1 MVRIAIDIGGTF
13 TDLVVI
19 TDAGQVWT
27 AKLLTTPA
35 DPSGG
40 FMAVLGRAFEHD
52 AAYRQVRELVHATTV
67 ATNAMLEGRTAKMG
81 MITTAGF
88 KDVLEIGRHF
98 RRDIYNLLLEKPPVL
113 IPRQRRLEVSER
125 LGADGAVVTP
135 LDEAEARAAID
146 TLMAAGVEVI
156 VIGFLHSYANADHE
170 RRVARMVAKRGDVP
184 AIASHSVC
192 GEYREYERFSTAA
205 VHGAVMPTVRR
216 YLTNIR
222 HGLSER
228 GVAAPLTVM
237 QSSGGLC
244 SAEEAIAQPGSIVES
259 GPAAG
264 VIAVV
269 EIGRRLGLSDL
280 ISFDMGGTTAKATL
294 VRDGRI
300 TINTD
305 YEVGGGLQG
314 GFGTGYPIRT
324 PVIDLVEIG
333 TGGGSLARVDEVG
346 QLHVGPRSA
355 GADPGPACYGRGGTA
370 PAITDADLVLGRLS
384 AAHFA
389 GGEFS
394 LDTAA
399 AWQAVRRGVAEPLG
413 LPVERAA
420 EGIVALANAQMVR
433 ALQLVSVERG
443 HDPRDFTMVAFGGAG
458 PMHAAELALEL
469 GCRRV
474 VVPPE
479 AGVQSAW
486 GLLVADA
493 RRDSS
498 VAVLSRDGELD
509 LHALRA
515 WYDEIVG
522 SGRRQLN
529 AAGFT
534 DDKIDQRL
542 AVDVRYRGQ
551 AYELTVELPEPAT
564 FTDTMVQRI
573 NALFHE
579 RHQALYGHSDTGAQ
593 VAWVTMRAIVTGQ
606 VPPPEATPLQ
616 AAPLEAAARQL
627 GTQTMVWSGRTFEA
641 PLYRRAELGRGDRL
655 EGPALIIQDDATLAL
670 PPAVQLTVAPTGDLV
685 LFTEPAP

>member
-1 MVRIAIDIGGTF
+1 MARIAIDIGGTF

-19 TDAGQVWT
+19 TDAGRVWT

-35 DPSGG
+35 DPAQG
-40 FMAVLGRAFEHD
+40 FLAVLDRAFTHD
-52 AAYRQVRELVHATTV
+52 PAFRQVRELVHATTV
-67 ATNAMLEGRTAKMG
+67 ATNAILEGSTARMG

-88 KDVLEIGRHF
+88 QDVLEIGRHF
-98 RRDIYNLLLEKPPVL
+98 RRDIYNLFLEKPPVL
-113 IPRQRRLEVSER
+113 IPRQHRLEVSER
-125 LGADGAVVTP
+125 LDTTGAVVTP
-135 LDEAEARAAID
+135 LDEAEARQRID
-146 TLMAAGVEVI
+146 ELVAAGVEVI
-156 VIGFLHSYANADHE
+156 VIGFLHSYANGEHE
-170 RRVARMVAKRGDVP
+170 RRVAEMVAKRCDVP
-184 AIASHSVC
+184 AITSHSVC

-222 HGLSER
+222 QGLTEQ
-228 GVAAPLTVM
+228 GVEAPLTVM

-244 SAEEAIAQPGSIVES
+244 SDEEAIRQPGSIVES

-264 VIAVV
+264 VISVV
-269 EIGRRLGLSDL
+269 EVGRRLGLGDL

-294 VRDGRI
+294 VRDGEI

-305 YEVGGGLQG
+305 YEVGGGIQG

-333 TGGGSLARVDEVG
+333 TGGGSLASVDQVG

-355 GADPGPACYGRGGTA
+355 GADPGPACYGRGGEA

-384 AAHFA
+384 ADHFA
-389 GGEFS
+389 GGQFS

-399 AWQAVRRGVAEPLG
+399 ARRAVQRGVGEPLG
-413 LPVERAA
+413 LSVERAA
-420 EGIVALANAQMVR
+420 EGVVALANAQMVR
-433 ALQLVSVERG
+433 ALQLVSIERG
-443 HDPRDFTMVAFGGAG
+443 YDPRDFTMVAFGGAG

-493 RRDSS
+493 RRDFG
-498 VAVLSRDGELD
+498 AAILSRDGELD
-509 LHALRA
+509 LRGLRQC
-515 WYDEIVG
+515 YEGMVDT
-522 SGRRQLN
+522 GRQQLH

-534 DDKIDQRL
+534 DDKIDHRL
-542 AVDVRYRGQ
+542 AIDVRYRGQ

-564 FTDTMVQRI
+564 FSDAMVQRI
-573 NALFHE
+573 DALFHE
-579 RHQALYGHSDTGAQ
+579 RHQALYGHSDTAAA
-593 VAWVTMRAIVTGQ
+593 VAWVTMRAKVVGQ
-606 VPPPEATPLQ
+606 VPRPAPPEVSPVTTPL
-616 AAPLEAAARQL
+616 ADRRL
-627 GTQTMVWSGRTFEA
+627 GMQTMTWAGHACEA
-641 PLYRRAELGRGDRL
+641 PLYRRADLGRGDRL
-655 EGPALIIQDDATLAL
+655 QGPALIVQDDSSIAL
-670 PPAVQLTVAPTGDLV
+670 PPGVQLTVEPTGDLV
-685 LFTEPAP
+685 LFTEVAP